1 MENDNNTLPIN
12 GEVTQTGE
20 NKLDN
25 NQGNQTTQPQV
36 VDKKDEGK
44 TYSEEEFNTN
54 MANTRRATEK
64 ETKKKLLAELGL
76 TLDDEEKL
84 VKFKQ
89 AYEDSLSE
97 EDKRNT
103 ELQNLQAD
111 KIRLTQDLEEKDY
124 TIKALIELT
133 GKDEKDVEK
142 IVKMAKG
149 LKTDE
154 NTIEEAIKEVISM
167 VNPVIE
173 QPVLSN
179 TKPNPNMPV
188 GAEIQQPSTVAID
201 VKDNPF
207 KVGSIN
213 LTKQGQ
219 LLRENPE
226 LARKLALEA
235 GVKLK

>member
-1 MENDNNTLPIN
+1 MENDNITLEKEATQNN
-12 GEVTQTGE
+12 GET
-20 NKLDN
+20 KLEN
-25 NQGNQTTQPQV
+25 NQGKQTTKPQ

-84 VKFKQ
+84 AKYKQ
-89 AYEDSLSE
+89 AYEDSLSDE
-97 EDKRNT
+97 EKKNAEMQT
-103 ELQNLQAD
+103 LQETNIKLSN
-111 KIRLTQDLEEKDY
+111 DLEEKEY

-133 GKDEKDVEK
+133 GKNETDVEK

-154 NTIEEAIKEVISM
+154 NTIEDAIKEVISM
-167 VNPVIE
+167 INVEKPSIDIV
-173 QPVLSN
+173 
-179 TKPNPNMPV
+179 TKPVDNPNMPISQPL
-188 GAEIQQPSTVAID
+188 EQPSQVMSID
-201 VKDNPF
+201 TTENPF
-207 KVGSIN
+207 KAGSIN

-219 LLRENPE
+219 LLRSNPE
-226 LARKLALEA
+226 LARKLAEEA